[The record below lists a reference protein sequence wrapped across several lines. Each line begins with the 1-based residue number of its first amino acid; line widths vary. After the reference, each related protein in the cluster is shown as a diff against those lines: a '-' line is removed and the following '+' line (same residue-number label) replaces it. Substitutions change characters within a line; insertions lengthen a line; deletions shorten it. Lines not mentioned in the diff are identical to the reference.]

1 MRGGSLRV
9 YLLTSD
15 LPTHEKSCKGKK
27 KVGKKWYMSWKI
39 FKIFSNTISIFL
51 PNNRFLLLDEKL

>member
-27 KVGKKWYMSWKI
+27 KVGKKWYMSGKYSKSFQI
-39 FKIFSNTISIFL
+39 PLAFFCQITVFCY
-51 PNNRFLLLDEKL
+51 

>member
-27 KVGKKWYMSWKI
+27 KVGKKWYMSGKYSKSFQI
-39 FKIFSNTISIFL
+39 PLAFFCQINVFCY
-51 PNNRFLLLDEKL
+51 